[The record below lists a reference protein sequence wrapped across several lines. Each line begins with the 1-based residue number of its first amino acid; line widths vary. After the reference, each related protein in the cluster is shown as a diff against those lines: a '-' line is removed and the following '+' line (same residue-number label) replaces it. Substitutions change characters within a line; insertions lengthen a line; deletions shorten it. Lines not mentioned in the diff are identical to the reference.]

1 MFAKFSQFIADL
13 KMRRMSR
20 KAGFRALEAQ
30 RQNTMIYQASR
41 GKGFGA

>member
-1 MFAKFSQFIADL
+1 MFTKFSQFIADT
-13 KMRRMSR
+13 KMRRLNT
-20 KAGFRALEAQ
+20 KAGLRSLESQ